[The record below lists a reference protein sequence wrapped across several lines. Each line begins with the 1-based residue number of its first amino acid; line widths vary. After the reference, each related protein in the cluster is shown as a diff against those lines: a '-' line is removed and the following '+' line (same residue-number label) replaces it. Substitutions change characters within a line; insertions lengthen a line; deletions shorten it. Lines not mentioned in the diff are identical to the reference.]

1 MLAKINAVEDRPCA
15 EASVKLFGYAASA
28 GGSSPLFSPVR
39 SRYYMHLDSTEEWL
53 ARAEVVEPKEVTV

>member
-15 EASVKLFGYAASA
+15 EALVKLFAYVASA

-39 SRYYMHLDSTEEWL
+39 SRYCMRLDSIEEWL
-53 ARAEVVEPKEVTV
+53 ATKEAAEPKEVTV